1 MSFHLKDPGAVLDY
15 AVDWGAE
22 YLDGDV
28 IIQSSFEVGPIENG
42 GAVITGSSFDDKVTV
57 VTVGGGIAGHQYR
70 LVNHVVMQ
78 SGREDER
85 TIVLRVEQR

>member
-1 MSFHLKDPGAVLDY
+1 MGFHLKDPGAVLDY

-22 YLDGDV
+22 YLDGDA
-28 IIQSSFEVGPIENG
+28 IASSSFAVEPVEAG
-42 GAVITGSSFDDKVTV
+42 GAVITGMANDFQVATVTV
-57 VTVGGGIAGHQYR
+57 AGGIAGRQYK
-70 LVNHVVMQ
+70 VTNHVVMA

>member
-28 IIQSSFEVGPIENG
+28 LVASEFALSPVEEN
-42 GAVITGSSFDDKVTV
+42 GAVITGASFDATLAR

-70 LVNHVVMQ
+70 LVNHVLLQ

>member
-1 MSFHLKDPGAVLDY
+1 MSFHLKDPAAILDY

-28 IIQSSFEVGPIENG
+28 IIQSSFEVAPVEPG
-42 GAVITGSSFDDKVTV
+42 GAAITATSFDDTVTV
-57 VTVGGGIAGHQYR
+57 VTVGGGIAGRQYQ

>member
-1 MSFHLKDPGAVLDY
+1 MGFHLKDPGAVLDY

-22 YLDGDV
+22 YLDGDA
-28 IIQSSFEVGPIENG
+28 IASSSFAVEPVEAG
-42 GAVITGSSFDDKVTV
+42 GAVITGMTNDFAVATVTV
-57 VTVGGGIAGHQYR
+57 AGGIAGRQYK
-70 LVNHVVMQ
+70 VTNHVVMT

>member
-15 AVDWGAE
+15 AVDWGSE

-28 IIQSSFEVGPIENG
+28 LVASGFVLSPIEPG
-42 GAVITGSSFDDKVTV
+42 GAVITGSTFDTQVATV
-57 VTVGGGIAGHQYR
+57 SVGGGIAGHQYHI
-70 LVNHVVMQ
+70 VNHVVLQ